1 MEGAFMGWE
10 ARKRGSSYYTRSKW
24 KDGRVVRQYV
34 GTGPLA
40 EIVAL
45 EDELKRLQKEE
56 EIAYCRE
63 ERERLERDA
72 AFLRELEVAARIL
85 TRAHLL
91 AAGCHKHKGE
101 WRRLREQSA

>member
-1 MEGAFMGWE
+1 MAWE
-10 ARKRGSSYYTRSKW
+10 KRERGGLYYTRSRRV
-24 KDGRVVRQYV
+24 DGRVVREYF

-40 EIVAL
+40 EIVA
-45 EDELKRLQKEE
+45 EGDELERLQKEE